1 MTGIFL
7 YQGGFGQK
15 KIQETTDITIDF
27 NKNIGDMNPFWAFF
41 GADEPNYAYMKDGK
55 KLLTELS
62 VISAAPVYFR
72 THNLLTSGHDTLN
85 LKWGSTNVYT
95 EDAKGNPIYDWTIL
109 DKILYTERHKTRCS
123 IQFHARSTF
132 L

>member
-1 MTGIFL
+1 MKKIIFFLTGIFL
-7 YQGGFGQK
+7 YQVGFGQK
-15 KIQETTDITIDF
+15 KIQETINITIDF
-27 NKNIGDMNPFWAFF
+27 NKNIGIMNPFWGFF
-41 GADEPNYAYMKDGK
+41 GADEPNYTYMKDGK

-95 EDAKGNPIYDWTIL
+95 
-109 DKILYTERHKTRCS
+109 
-123 IQFHARSTF
+123 
-132 L
+132 